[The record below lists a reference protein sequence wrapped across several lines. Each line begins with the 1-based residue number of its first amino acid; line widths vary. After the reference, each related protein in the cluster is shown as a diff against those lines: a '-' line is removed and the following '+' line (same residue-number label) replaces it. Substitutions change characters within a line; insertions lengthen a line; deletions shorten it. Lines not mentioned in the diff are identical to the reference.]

1 LLYFDTFLVNLYMR
15 RYIFI
20 ILLFGIVC
28 PLYSGLVITRS
39 EVGLETKELYHQ
51 NRFAELHND
60 RIVMIWDFD
69 AFELTLINHALR
81 IYTTIGYDAFREYSE
96 RENMARIRNEIDELG
111 EERIEMMQSAT
122 ATLYSRIRPRYLIAD
137 SMLVKGY
144 MAYEYRVFNGNVIN
158 QRIWVSRTLQER
170 INREVPRE
178 NIQRIENIFKDNRA
192 AFFFVMGIPMD
203 PLSRLVQTIEETGY
217 VVKRIDYGIRERADV
232 EYERAVE
239 EIDNIIS
246 DIAEVNIDPII
257 FTYHQRYQRLD
268 YNAYQ
273 MRVIRQMERLLE

>member
-1 LLYFDTFLVNLYMR
+1 MR

-20 ILLFGIVC
+20 ILLFGMIC
-28 PLYSGLVITRS
+28 PLYPGLVITRS

-51 NRFAELHND
+51 NKFAELHND
-60 RIVMIWDFD
+60 RIVMLWDFD
-69 AFELTLINHALR
+69 TFELTLINHALR
-81 IYTTIGYDAFREYSE
+81 IYTTIGYEEFREYSE
-96 RENMARIRNEIDELG
+96 RQNMAQIRSEIDELG

-122 ATLYSRIRPRYLIAD
+122 ETLYRRIRPRYTIGDSLIVNGFLAH
-137 SMLVKGY
+137 
-144 MAYEYRVFNGNVIN
+144 EYRVYNGNVIN

-192 AFFFVMGIPMD
+192 AFLFVMGIPMD
-203 PLSRLVQTIEETGY
+203 PISRLVQSIEERGY
-217 VVKRIDYGIRERADV
+217 VLKRFDYGIRERANE
-232 EYERAVE
+232 EYDRAVE

-246 DIAEVNIDPII
+246 DISEVNIDPVI
-257 FTYHQRYQRLD
+257 FTFHQRYQRLD

-273 MRVIRQMERLLE
+273 MRVIRQMERLLDN